1 MDLKLP
7 HSVRISGIGG
17 QGNVLMGIILAEAL
31 VNEGFWVI
39 QTQSYGAQVRGGL
52 SHCDVIFCKNR
63 IDYPMAQNFDII
75 YSMHQM
81 AVNNHASLIKTNG
94 VLIVDSSF
102 VNSMPKEA
110 QRTTRRIIAKP
121 ITKMTQEK
129 FDTSIPANMVGLG
142 LISKATK
149 IVSVSNLKKA
159 MKKHVKESYY
169 EVNEKALDFGYS
181 LIERAFNLKDEERH
195 EFVGRGFE

>member
-31 VNEGFWVI
+31 VNEGFWVV

-63 IDYPMAQNFDII
+63 IDFPMAHNFDII
-75 YSMHQM
+75 YSMHQTSI
-81 AVNNHASLIKTNG
+81 NNHASLIKTNG

-121 ITKMTQEK
+121 ITRMTQEN
-129 FDTSIPANMVGLG
+129 FNTSIPANMVGLG

-149 IVSVSNLKKA
+149 IVSVNNLKKA
-159 MKKHVKESYY
+159 MKKHVKENYY
-169 EVNEKALDFGYS
+169 ELNEKALDFGYS